1 MDETVV
7 ATALP
12 TIQKDLSMSLVE
24 SHWVIN
30 SYLLVIAG
38 FIAVGGKLG
47 DIIGYRVLF
56 VAGVLIF
63 GLSSLAAGFAE
74 STLVLLVTRAVQGIG
89 GAIIFPAS
97 MALLAVVT
105 ISMMVPSLL
114 APAINVSR
122 SVLFHAPFS
131 PFTNSLSVL

>member
-1 MDETVV
+1 MVNKYGKWFVFIAVSIAFGSIMLDETVV

-12 TIQKDLSMSLVE
+12 TIQKDLSMSLVA

-56 VAGVLIF
+56 VTGMLIF
-63 GLSSLAAGFAE
+63 GISSLAAGFAE
-74 STLVLLVTRAVQGIG
+74 STLVLLATRAVQGIG

-97 MALLAVVT
+97 MAR
-105 ISMMVPSLL
+105 MD
-114 APAINVSR
+114 
-122 SVLFHAPFS
+122 
-131 PFTNSLSVL
+131 